1 MPNNNYTAFYQS
13 LDIVTCPG
21 SCVQMVCGL
30 DSVTCPGSCVQMA
43 RGIFQEHRVLR
54 DESRLSSEYKLL
66 EKAEQELF
74 SALSNAVR
82 TSHEKER
89 AQAEKTKYW
98 SIIGSAIGAFIGI
111 VGTSI
116 NNWLRMRELR
126 SIASSSAEVPVRL
139 QEDVAVLAS
148 SVENQQ
154 NEVKKAMH
162 SIEVS

>member
-1 MPNNNYTAFYQS
+1 MTYLTSYPRIEVIKHGY
-13 LDIVTCPG
+13 
-21 SCVQMVCGL
+21 
-30 DSVTCPGSCVQMA
+30 
-43 RGIFQEHRVLR
+43 FQEHRVLR
-54 DESRLSSEYKLL
+54 EEGNLSSEYKVL

-126 SIASSSAEVPVRL
+126 NIASSSAEVPVKL
-139 QEDVAVLAS
+139 QEDVAVLTS
-148 SVENQQ
+148 SVESQQ
-154 NEVKKAMH
+154 NEVKRAMH
-162 SIEVS
+162 SIEVSVPCGSWPLRHFRCAA